1 MRRRIVTTMKRVK
14 RRPPGRP
21 RSFDRE
27 TALLAATRLFRER
40 GYDGATLAELQHAM
54 GGISPPSLYAA
65 FGSKEELF
73 KEAVAGYMES
83 TAQDGRCA
91 LESTAL
97 STRDAIEQVLRAAV
111 AQSTRVGEPRGCML
125 VLGALNCTPED
136 TEGRAVS
143 EHLHRLRVASY
154 GGIADRIRRGIQQ
167 GDVPPG
173 TDVEGLTAF
182 VTALVSGVS
191 VLARD
196 GATRAALNA
205 AVAHA
210 MRAWDAT
217 VPAT

>member
-1 MRRRIVTTMKRVK
+1 MKRTK

-27 TALLAATRLFRER
+27 QALLAATRLFRER
-40 GYDGATLAELQHAM
+40 GYDGATLSGLQHAM

-73 KEAVAGYMES
+73 EEAVAGYLE
-83 TAQDGRCA
+83 TTGHDGRCA
-91 LESTAL
+91 LEASTL
-97 STRDAIEQVLRAAV
+97 STRDAIEQMLRAVV
-111 AQSTRVGEPRGCML
+111 AQSTRAGEPRGCML
-125 VLGALNCTPED
+125 VLGALNCVQED
-136 TEGRAVS
+136 TEGHAAS

-154 GGIADRIRRGIQQ
+154 GTVADRIRRGVDE
-167 GDVPPG
+167 GDVPSG

-182 VTALVSGVS
+182 VTALVNGVS

-196 GATRAALNA
+196 GASRVALNA

-210 MRAWDAT
+210 MRAWDAAVRT
-217 VPAT
+217 T